1 MTLILASTKRYFG
14 FGDKD
19 NHVVLDGGRVIGRIF
34 QQPQAPEG
42 FVVLDNHCARASA
55 INPQSRLFRD
65 ARRSDDGIQS
75 AVASAADLTKLDRHD
90 RMLVQKVR
98 SHTRQKTNGHQRD

>member
-1 MTLILASTKRYFG
+1 MSCSTVVASSAA
-14 FGDKD
+14 
-19 NHVVLDGGRVIGRIF
+19 F
-34 QQPQAPEG
+34 QPPQAPEG
-42 FVVLDNHCARASA
+42 FVVLDNHSARASA

-65 ARRSDDGIQS
+65 TRRSDDGIQS